1 MQNSSFRYHAF
12 GQPIDR
18 ISWEISRLEP
28 PAAGK
33 MRVAMSLVPVN
44 PSDLI
49 PITGAYAHRIQLP
62 AVVGYEGVGRV
73 ISAPE
78 SHAVL
83 VGRRV
88 LPLRGVGTWQAYVD
102 CDPDLAI
109 PVPDDVEDH
118 IATRAYINPLAALTM
133 LDRWPVAGKRVLLS
147 GAGSMCAELLA
158 SWARQQGAVEVCGIY
173 RSASRI
179 TRLLSAGIELVPMD
193 DPLAVRRAA
202 DDADLVFDS
211 LGGPVGSAVLEAM
224 RPGSVFV
231 GYGLLSG
238 QGIARFNTAVSYHRF
253 HLRDTLAT
261 LSAPA
266 WRAQFHRLWP
276 KLTEASLP
284 PVQVFPIAHWKEA
297 LRQASVPGAPKS
309 LLSFGELGGGAG

>member
-12 GQPIDR
+12 GPPIDR
-18 ISWEISRLEP
+18 ISLEISRLEP

-49 PITGAYAHRIQLP
+49 PVTGAYAHRIQLP
-62 AVVGYEGVGRV
+62 AVVGYEGAGRV

-88 LPLRGVGTWQAYVD
+88 LPLRGAGTWQAYVD

-118 IATRAYINPLAALTM
+118 IAARAYINPLAALTM
-133 LDRWPVAGKRVLLS
+133 LDRCPVSGKLVLLG
-147 GAGSMCAELLA
+147 GAGSMCAELLGA
-158 SWARQQGAVEVCGIY
+158 WARQQCAVEVRGIY
-173 RSASRI
+173 RSANRI
-179 TRLLSAGIELVPMD
+179 ARLLSAGIEPVPMD
-193 DPLAVRRAA
+193 DPVAVRRAA

-211 LGGPVGSAVLEAM
+211 LGGPVGSAILEGM

-261 LSAPA
+261 MSASA
-266 WRAQFHRLWP
+266 WREQFQRLWP

-297 LRQASVPGAPKS
+297 LRHASLPGAPKS
-309 LLSFGELGGGAG
+309 MLSFVDGTG